1 VSGLFRQAFQVRFG
15 RFAARESLVHIYQ
28 RLDALATP
36 APLQSLEVQHDLAL
50 RHPAYVFGRSVAG
63 GDEGAVDV

>member
-1 VSGLFRQAFQVRFG
+1 
-15 RFAARESLVHIYQ
+15 
-28 RLDALATP
+28 
-36 APLQSLEVQHDLAL
+36 LQSLEVQHDLAL